1 MQEDLAKELE
11 RTREDLED
19 IEMYLQEYNA
29 FLPLAVCSINPVG
42 VVISVN
48 SAFEDVTG
56 YGALDATGKKI
67 EDFFVETKTVGEFL
81 STKKESKK
89 FTESQQI
96 TLLSKNYG
104 KRTVNLT
111 ASTRSSH
118 DGEFI
123 GFFVGI
129 NDITELK
136 DLQDRL
142 EDKVVDQT
150 KDLLERTEELER
162 SRSEIMLALSKVEEE
177 RNKTFSLVMNLSD
190 GLIYTDTD
198 GVIEMINP
206 QAETILKADHT
217 EVLRTN
223 VYQSKVSDRF
233 QKLSSS
239 LSKERGL
246 ERETV
251 EFSGD
256 LVVEVSTVSVNND
269 KGELAGR
276 VIVLHDISKDRALDN
291 LKVEFISV
299 AAHQMRTPLAAI
311 KWAFEILLSSDDE
324 KIAPELKKI
333 VENGFEST
341 NRILKIVNNFLDV
354 DAAESMNSD
363 YVFAP
368 VNVQKVI
375 EDVFS
380 GVSIAARGKNIEL
393 VFENQDQ
400 VLPYVQA
407 DQERLGMIMQNLIE
421 NALKYTID
429 EGTITVKVE
438 ARPRDLLISVSDE
451 GIGIP
456 VVEQK
461 NIFSK
466 FFRAENAKK
475 TETDGNGLGLHTT
488 KRVVERHGGTI
499 WFESVEGQGTTF
511 YFTIP
516 LYNK

>member
-1 MQEDLAKELE
+1 MTEQNNQELE
-11 RTREDLED
+11 RVKEDLED
-19 IEMYLQEYNA
+19 IEMYLQEFNA
-29 FLPLAVCSINPVG
+29 FLPLAVCSVNPIG

-48 SAFEDVTG
+48 SAFENISG
-56 YGALDATGKKI
+56 YPALDSTGKKV
-67 EDFFVETKTVGEFL
+67 EDFFVETEEVKAFL
-81 STKKESKK
+81 GNTRESKD
-89 FTESQQI
+89 FTESTQA

-104 KRTVNLT
+104 KRAVSLT
-111 ASTRSSH
+111 ASRRSDREGS
-118 DGEFI
+118 FI
-123 GFFVGI
+123 GFFVGMS
-129 NDITELK
+129 DITELT

-142 EDKVVDQT
+142 EDKVNEQT
-150 KDLLERTEELER
+150 QDLLVRTDELEK
-162 SRSEIMLALSKVEEE
+162 SRGEIMFALSKVEEE

-198 GVIEMINP
+198 GAIEIINP
-206 QAETILKADHT
+206 QAEAILRVNHK
-217 EVLRTN
+217 EVLGTS
-223 VYQSKVSDRF
+223 VFESSASDRF
-233 QKLSSS
+233 QKLSAS
-239 LSKERGL
+239 LNKDRGL
-246 ERETV
+246 EREV
-251 EFSGD
+251 IEFSED
-256 LVVEVSTVSVNND
+256 LIVEASTVSINNE
-269 KGELAGR
+269 KEELVGR
-276 VIVLHDISKDRALDN
+276 VVVLHDISKDKALDN

-324 KIAPELKKI
+324 KIVPELKKI

-354 DAAESMNSD
+354 DAAQTVNSE

-380 GVSIAARGKNIEL
+380 SLSIAAREKRAEL
-393 VFENQDQ
+393 VFANQDQ
-400 VLPYVQA
+400 VLPYIQA
-407 DQERLGMIMQNLIE
+407 DQERLGMIFQNLIE
-421 NALKYTID
+421 NALKYTIK
-429 EGTITVKVE
+429 EGTITVTAE
-438 ARPRDLLISVSDE
+438 ARPRDLLISVADE

-456 VVEQK
+456 AEEQK

-488 KRVVERHGGTI
+488 RRVVERHGGTI
-499 WFESVEGQGTTF
+499 WFESLEGQGTTF